1 MSSAATDS
9 ANDPAAP
16 PREKSLLGKLLAI
29 LGVLVSLLFLTN
41 LTFGGIIPFEI
52 PDALPI
58 VGNLDEVF
66 FSGLLLTCLSYLGIS
81 LIPNFR
87 GEAAR
92 FRSETPRRIGA
103 SQAEGSQA
111 GR

>member
-1 MSSAATDS
+1 MSTSATDS
-9 ANDPAAP
+9 AAAP

-29 LGVLVSLLFLTN
+29 LGVLLSLLFLSN

-92 FRSETPRRIGA
+92 FRSELPRRIAG
-103 SQAEGSQA
+103 QQTEDFQA